1 MDARRVHIHIS
12 SKQLPKGGF
21 SVAEQ
26 ASGLRFDIYER
37 VPLKQ
42 ELNGL
47 EDLEQLELIPNIE
60 VRSEGEQAV
69 LNGNL
74 RLEAQLATDGTR
86 RGPTIEH
93 DIPVEITLPMGR
105 IADLEQVGVEIE
117 HFDVDLASNR
127 SLNVTGV
134 LLLKGVEVARDGN
147 EQQWA
152 VLDREEVF
160 VYGSDEQEQEKRAH
174 IRMSVEPEQEPE
186 NMADREE
193 TELAQ
198 EPPLDSEVCD
208 DQQLEMKVNES
219 ELEGIAEQQAVAPRE
234 PKIAFSSKPAAEE
247 QQEQEYNLQS
257 KLMPASSHD
266 GNAHLEKERQTE
278 QIQTENPSQEEI
290 PATDQLEWKKLF
302 LSREQDGHQFS
313 RMRMCIVQKEETL
326 EDIAAR
332 YEMNPR
338 EILLCNR
345 LAESQSVYEGQIIYI
360 PK

>member
-1 MDARRVHIHIS
+1 MV
-12 SKQLPKGGF
+12 
-21 SVAEQ
+21 EQ

-37 VPLKQ
+37 VPLNQ

-47 EDLEQLELIPNIE
+47 EDLEQLELIPNID

-69 LNGNL
+69 LNGSL
-74 RLEAQLATDGTR
+74 KLEALLAPMDARSGSTF
-86 RGPTIEH
+86 EH

-105 IADLEQVGVEIE
+105 IANLDQVGVEIE
-117 HFDVDLASNR
+117 HFDVDLASPR

-134 LLLKGVEVARDGN
+134 LLLKGVEVARSSA

-152 VLDREEVF
+152 DQEELFVYSSEQQGQDKQGHISNRQDEVLDEEEQQKEAEDELENPPVASNEANAQQAENEF
-160 VYGSDEQEQEKRAH
+160 GDLSENIMPEDMEEENEQE
-174 IRMSVEPEQEPE
+174 
-186 NMADREE
+186 E
-193 TELAQ
+193 TAALQKTE
-198 EPPLDSEVCD
+198 
-208 DQQLEMKVNES
+208 
-219 ELEGIAEQQAVAPRE
+219 PRE
-234 PKIAFSSKPAAEE
+234 PKIAFSSKPAEE
-247 QQEQEYNLQS
+247 SQHFDQSMPAQLAPNVYESNVQIDHTQEMQQQTQQQTQEQN
-257 KLMPASSHD
+257 
-266 GNAHLEKERQTE
+266 QT
-278 QIQTENPSQEEI
+278 QETI

-302 LSREQDGHQFS
+302 LSRDQEEQPFS

-326 EDIAAR
+326 EDIASR